1 MLWYVWIQIHN
12 VIHFP
17 PFFISIEEIS
27 DLTELVGESGKS
39 INELDKAK
47 KTVENEKAEI
57 PAALEEAEVY
67 TPIVFISTK

>member
-1 MLWYVWIQIHN
+1 MRWYVWIQIHN

-27 DLTELVGESGKS
+27 DL
-39 INELDKAK
+39 DKAK
-47 KTVENEKAEI
+47 KTVENEKPEI

-67 TPIVFISTK
+67 TTIVISTK